1 MISLEI
7 VIDYWDNLNEK
18 SHIDIYKLFSSE
30 TTIYVKY
37 TRVEVDEDN
46 TENEKTDCFN
56 FSKLET
62 LKDFIH
68 KRFKQVKRN
77 DRYELNEVL
86 FELYKNENV
95 LMSDRLDWEFTGF
108 FRFKKMLDEYLNFV
122 KYMNIE
128 HNTKLLNNFLIKH
141 TKNDIT
147 NNLPQEIIDIIMMNI

>member
-1 MISLEI
+1 MIKTLKVKQTQPE
-7 VIDYWDNLNEK
+7 NE
-18 SHIDIYKLFSSE
+18 
-30 TTIYVKY
+30 
-37 TRVEVDEDN
+37 N

-68 KRFKQVKRN
+68 KRFKQIKRN

-122 KYMNIE
+122 IPLM
-128 HNTKLLNNFLIKH
+128 F
-141 TKNDIT
+141 
-147 NNLPQEIIDIIMMNI
+147 